1 MSTKLNLKEIDEEI
15 RKEKIAKEQKEKQI
29 ALKEGKI
36 IKK

>member
-15 RKEKIAKEQKEKQI
+15 RKDKIRKEQKAKQI